1 MLWKSRSIIPYIRVK
16 STQKCSLG
24 EWVESHSLSSISC
37 VHRHAASA
45 EASCRCFVAAWALRP
60 PSPAM
65 AACDHSAI
73 PPTHTSVPCRGAVLR
88 ACWVGRHGTA
98 HDMLQ
103 EISRCTAA
111 PSTSDGCGGRLGGA
125 ALRRLTAQGAG
136 VHIRRGVAGGAAHAL
151 PGGAHA
157 LPGRSARRWH
167 SNRVDQHDF
176 SGVTATLL
184 L

>member
-1 MLWKSRSIIPYIRVK
+1 
-16 STQKCSLG
+16 
-24 EWVESHSLSSISC
+24 
-37 VHRHAASA
+37 
-45 EASCRCFVAAWALRP
+45 
-60 PSPAM
+60 
-65 AACDHSAI
+65 
-73 PPTHTSVPCRGAVLR
+73 
-88 ACWVGRHGTA
+88 
-98 HDMLQ
+98 MLQ

-157 LPGRSARRWH
+157 LPGGAAHALPGGAHALPGALMRCRGRSARRWH